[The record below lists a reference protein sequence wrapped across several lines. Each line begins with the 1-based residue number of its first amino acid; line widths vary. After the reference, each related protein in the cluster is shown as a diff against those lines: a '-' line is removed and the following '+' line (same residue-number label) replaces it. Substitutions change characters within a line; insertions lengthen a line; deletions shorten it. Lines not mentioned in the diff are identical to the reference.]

1 MSTSTR
7 LTYDLYTY
15 FTIFTKLTHVS
26 TNSHAESTS
35 LLHFPLHLSHLQIRY
50 AFISFTHFYYTPSPF
65 TLYFTLFHHY
75 LLYAER
81 FTFSNTFINAFIY
94 TFLFTH
100 SRATSP
106 CYFLL
111 YFTLFLPRLH
121 AANEIFKRFLIVS
134 DKTSCFPSSH

>member
-1 MSTSTR
+1 MFRQTLMLNQHRYYISLSIFRTSR
-7 LTYDLYTY
+7 LDMRL
-15 FTIFTKLTHVS
+15 FHLRIFITHLVLS
-26 TNSHAESTS
+26 PYTS
-35 LLHFPLHLSHLQIRY
+35 LC
-50 AFISFTHFYYTPSPF
+50 FY
-65 TLYFTLFHHY
+65 HY

-81 FTFSNTFINAFIY
+81 FTFSNTFINALIY

-134 DKTSCFPSSH
+134 DKTSYFPSSH